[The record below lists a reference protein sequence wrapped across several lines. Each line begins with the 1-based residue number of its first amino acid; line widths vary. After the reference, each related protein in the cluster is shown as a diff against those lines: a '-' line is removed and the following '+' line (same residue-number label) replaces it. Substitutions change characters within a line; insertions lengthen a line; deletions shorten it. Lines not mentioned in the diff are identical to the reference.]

1 VSSDPV
7 IARLRAEGY
16 ELAHSHAGANLAVR
30 GAGFDRLARAA
41 RRAVEREAAG
51 RADPEP
57 SLGARLGQIGVLGW
71 AIVVPTLLLLFL
83 GRWLDRSFGTGIFFS
98 APLLMVG
105 AAIGLWS
112 AWRWM
117 HSQGVRQR

>member
-1 VSSDPV
+1 MTGDR
-7 IARLRAEGY
+7 IITRLRAEGY
-16 ELAHSHAGANLAVR
+16 ELAHSHAGAHLAVR
-30 GAGFDRLARAA
+30 GADFDRLARAA
-41 RRAVEREAAG
+41 QRAVERDAAG

-71 AIVVPTLLLLFL
+71 AIIVPTLLSLFL

-117 HSQGVRQR
+117 HRQGVKQ

>member
-1 VSSDPV
+1 MSGND
-7 IARLRAEGY
+7 L
-16 ELAHSHAGANLAVR
+16 
-30 GAGFDRLARAA
+30 DRLAGAA
-41 RRAVEREAAG
+41 RKAVERDAEG

-71 AIVVPTLLLLFL
+71 AVIIPTLLFLVL
-83 GRWLDRSFGTGIFFS
+83 GRWLDRTLGTGIFFS
-98 APLLMVG
+98 APLLMIG

-117 HSQGVRQR
+117 HRQGIRS

>member
-1 VSSDPV
+1 LKATD
-7 IARLRAEGY
+7 
-16 ELAHSHAGANLAVR
+16 
-30 GAGFDRLARAA
+30 FDRLARAA
-41 RRAVEREAAG
+41 RRAVARDAAG

-71 AIVVPTLLLLFL
+71 AIIVPTLVFLFL
-83 GRWLDRSFGTGIFFS
+83 GRWLDRSFGTEIFFS

-105 AAIGLWS
+105 AATGLWS

-117 HSQGVRQR
+117 HRQGVKQ